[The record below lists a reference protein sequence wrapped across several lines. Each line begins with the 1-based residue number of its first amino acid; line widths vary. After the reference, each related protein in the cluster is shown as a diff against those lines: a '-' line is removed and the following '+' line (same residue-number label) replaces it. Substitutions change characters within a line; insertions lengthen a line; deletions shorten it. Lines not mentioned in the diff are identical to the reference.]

1 MRRHRACFL
10 LLLGLLIPL
19 AAETAASGGDLD
31 ITALQVDVRE
41 TIDRV
46 RPAVV
51 LVGGGGSSFS
61 GVIVSREGH
70 VLSAGHAVQPGRRYR
85 ITLPDGRRL
94 PGVGKG
100 SNPLADAALIRMID
114 PPADLPTVPMGDSTS
129 LVTNQPCVG
138 LSYPGGQLAGQEP
151 VARFGRVVRSKTRRG
166 MLQSTALMEPGD
178 SGGPLFDLNGCVIGI
193 HSRIGLSTQRN
204 YEVPIEVYRTFWN
217 ELNREQ
223 VFTESGPP
231 RPMLGV
237 RLLEAEGGDDDG
249 PFGLKV
255 VDVVEDSLAENGG
268 IEDADTLVK
277 IQDRELKS
285 VRDLQDALITARDDG
300 LKTLHVSLIR
310 DDQPL
315 ELEVAFDVER
325 EPAPEVP
332 LPENDLPDVRAPR
345 GFPELAGFAET
356 FGELESLLDDACL
369 EITSTFAADA
379 TRTITGTRILGTPWV
394 ISKSSE
400 VGEQPQ
406 TLIDGEKR
414 ALRVVQRDTEN
425 DLVLLRAA
433 DVNATGVSL
442 AEKAPVVAVGTFL
455 LTPDSGGEGHVS
467 VAGSPAF
474 LSQKLQSRGFLGVVP
489 GTYGQNEG
497 AILNEITEDGAAKR
511 AGLHV
516 GDIIKKLNNTI
527 IRTQSDLRNFLAEV
541 DPNAVVTATLLR
553 DEEELVKPVMLG
565 SMPSFS
571 NHAADQIDKSGRR
584 DGFRE
589 VVSHDADLQPD
600 DCGSPVFTLEGE
612 FLGLNIAR
620 NSRVRSYMLTAEV
633 LRQFMEAATAQQ
645 TD

>member
-1 MRRHRACFL
+1 
-10 LLLGLLIPL
+10 LLIPL
-19 AAETAASGGDLD
+19 AAGTAASGDDLD
-31 ITALQVDVRE
+31 ITALQADVRE

-100 SNPLADAALIRMID
+100 SNPLADAALIRIID
-114 PPADLPTVPMGDSTS
+114 PPADLPAVPMGDSTS

-193 HSRIGLSTQRN
+193 HSQIGLSTQRN

-223 VFTESGPP
+223 LFTESGPP

-237 RLLEAEGGDDDG
+237 RLLEAEGGDDDE

-285 VRDLQDALITARDDG
+285 VRDLQDALITARDEG
-300 LKTLHVSLIR
+300 LETLHVSLIR

-325 EPAPEVP
+325 EPAPQVP
-332 LPENDLPDVRAPR
+332 LPKNDLPDVRAPR
-345 GFPELAGFAET
+345 GFPELAVFAET
-356 FGELESLLDDACL
+356 FNELESSLDDACL

-379 TRTITGTRILGTPWV
+379 TRTITGTRIQGTPWV

-406 TLIDGEKR
+406 TSIDGEKR
-414 ALRVVQRDTEN
+414 DLRVVQRDTDN

-442 AEKAPVVAVGTFL
+442 AKKAPVVAVGTFL
-455 LTPDSGGEGHVS
+455 LTPDSTGEGHVS
-467 VAGSPAF
+467 VVGSPAF

-511 AGLHV
+511 AGLLV

-553 DEEELVKPVMLG
+553 DEVELVKPVMLG
-565 SMPSFS
+565 SMPTFS

-600 DCGSPVFTLEGE
+600 ECGSPVFTLDGE

-645 TD
+645 AD